1 MGLKIRDTDLLDK
14 YMKANAHKRL
24 ELMMEYYPVF
34 PCMLRKIEKK
44 TDYSG
49 VSAHPIRNSA
59 HPDRASA
66 HLMQSAL

>member
-1 MGLKIRDTDLLDK
+1 MALDLFVIFLFLFPVIIPGAIHLIMVLIGCLYLNKID
-14 YMKANAHKRL
+14 
-24 ELMMEYYPVF
+24 
-34 PCMLRKIEKK
+34 
-44 TDYSG
+44 DYSG